1 MQNHTL
7 RQVTLTLLFSTTL
20 LTSPAISAEFTIS
33 GASVEQN
40 GGVANILNGN
50 DILIIE
56 AGGSI
61 THTTLPPILG
71 LGTSNTILNAG
82 SITASGAASVGM
94 FLADSN
100 TITNAGSITTDGD
113 SIHAIF
119 VQNSNTVTNSGVIVT
134 RAINSNGI
142 DGQNNNSFL
151 NSGTITI
158 SGNASAGMSGLN
170 NNTIVNSGTITTNG
184 ADSFGTLSKGVNN
197 NLSNSGT
204 IIVNGANSF
213 GMGFKVNVEV
223 PPQQPQQPQ
232 QEPQQQALI
241 ANGTTTL
248 NNSGTIIINSN
259 GSAGI
264 GSGGGNNISV
274 TNSGTITTNG
284 NAHGILVIDDSTVDN
299 SGAITTFGPN
309 GRGIFAGTGNMVTH
323 SGNIVAAKSAAIEFT
338 GSDNQ
343 LALNAPAF
351 IGGAIEMGNFNVA
364 EITTGRSHSNLWKFN
379 GNPADVA
386 VSGPVPWAWDAATNQ
401 FATLDP
407 TALSAAPDVLADIVS
422 SLSDVSRDK
431 TQANDWWLQGYG
443 NFSSQPTQ
451 TIYNDYTH
459 LSGGVAAGA
468 AYVLNENLALGTMVG
483 YQASSLSVNSKWV
496 TSQTIIGK
504 GIVGGIYGS
513 AKMNNFF
520 ADFALYG
527 GWSNNRSD
535 RYVNDNLAT
544 LGEDHALGNFNTWF
558 LAPELRVGADFEAG
572 EGWVITPSSTLR
584 YATQSV
590 DAYTETGSNANATIG
605 STMIQ
610 VFEGSAELAV
620 SYNAQDFSM
629 TVRGGVNYRQN
640 LSAATRD
647 ITLLSQALTLPV
659 LTNTTISPYLGIDAA
674 LKINDTSAL
683 DLSAKATYLGT
694 GAYAVSASLGFSS
707 QY

>member
-7 RQVTLTLLFSTTL
+7 RQVTLTLLFSTAL
-20 LTSPAISAEFTIS
+20 LTGPAISAEFTVLD
-33 GASVEQN
+33 ASVEQN
-40 GGVANILNGN
+40 GGATNILDGN
-50 DILIIE
+50 DTLNIE
-56 AGGSI
+56 ASGSI

-71 LGTSNTILNAG
+71 LGASNTVLNAG
-82 SITASGAASVGM
+82 SITALGAASVGM
-94 FLADSN
+94 FLAGSN
-100 TITNAGSITTDGD
+100 TITNAGTITTDGD

-119 VQNSNTVTNSGVIVT
+119 VQNSNTVTNSGIIIT
-134 RAINSNGI
+134 KAINSNGI

-170 NNTIVNSGTITTNG
+170 NNTIANSGTITTNG

-213 GMGFKVNVEV
+213 GMGVKVNVEV

-232 QEPQQQALI
+232 QEPQQQTLI
-241 ANGTTTL
+241 ANGRTTL
-248 NNSGTIIINSN
+248 SNSGTIITNSN
-259 GSAGI
+259 GGAGM
-264 GSGGGNNISV
+264 GSTGSNNVAI
-274 TNSGTITTNG
+274 TNSGSITTNG
-284 NAHGILVIDDSTVDN
+284 NAHGILVVDDSTVDN
-299 SGAITTFGPN
+299 SGTIVTFGPN
-309 GRGIFAGTGNMVTH
+309 GRGIFAGIGNVVTH
-323 SGNIVAAKSAAIEFT
+323 SGNIVATKSAAIEFT

-343 LALNAPAF
+343 LALSAPGF

-422 SLSDVSRDK
+422 SLSDISRDK

-468 AYVLNENLALGTMVG
+468 AYVLNENFALGAMVG
-483 YQASSLSVNSKWV
+483 YQASSLTVNSKWV

-520 ADFALYG
+520 ADFANPY
-527 GWSNNRSD
+527 
-535 RYVNDNLAT
+535 
-544 LGEDHALGNFNTWF
+544 F
-558 LAPELRVGADFEAG
+558 
-572 EGWVITPSSTLR
+572 I
-584 YATQSV
+584 
-590 DAYTETGSNANATIG
+590 
-605 STMIQ
+605 
-610 VFEGSAELAV
+610 
-620 SYNAQDFSM
+620 
-629 TVRGGVNYRQN
+629 
-640 LSAATRD
+640 LS
-647 ITLLSQALTLPV
+647 L
-659 LTNTTISPYLGIDAA
+659 
-674 LKINDTSAL
+674 
-683 DLSAKATYLGT
+683 
-694 GAYAVSASLGFSS
+694 
-707 QY
+707 